1 MFSFFSVTGKAQ
13 TKIDSIF
20 HDSTWRYYRLH
31 VPPGYSP
38 TSPVPLIFNFHGLG
52 SNAFEEEFYTRFSLI
67 ADTAGFIVVYPD
79 GILNAW
85 NAGFV
90 IGGTDDLGFVSALI
104 DKLGSLYAI
113 DPARV
118 FATGMSNGG
127 FLSHYLGC
135 ELSDRIAAIASV
147 AGTMTAFV
155 EGTCNP
161 GRTLPVLHI
170 HGTADQVV
178 PYNGGNLFYRPVD
191 SVLSLWQANN
201 QCLTTDS
208 THLPDKVNEGSTVT
222 RFDFGGCADSAEV
235 ILFRVNNGG
244 HTWPGA
250 VFLLPN
256 ENTNQDI
263 DASQEIWAFFRKHKH
278 PNPRPLATTGTEE
291 DIRTVSLLYPNPFR
305 ESLHVKLLVN
315 EPVTVDVFSISGQQ
329 FFSGKYSPPNGLMR
343 INTKEWPEGI
353 CIIKIQTPS
362 GIVVEKLIK
371 E

>member
-1 MFSFFSVTGKAQ
+1 MFSFFSVTGKTQ
-13 TKIDSIF
+13 TQIDSIF
-20 HDSTWRYYRLH
+20 HDSTWRYYRVH

-38 TSPVPLIFNFHGLG
+38 ASPVPLIFNLHGLG

-67 ADTAGFIVVYPD
+67 SDTAGFIVVYPD

-90 IGGTDDLGFVSALI
+90 IGGADDLGFISALI
-104 DKLGSLYAI
+104 DKMGNLYAI

-127 FLSHYLGC
+127 FMSHYLAC
-135 ELSDRIAAIASV
+135 ELSDRIAAIAPV

-161 GRTLPVLHI
+161 GRAVPVLHI

-178 PYNGGNLFYRPVD
+178 PYNGGGLFYRPVD
-191 SVLSLWQANN
+191 SVISLWRENN
-201 QCLTTDS
+201 QCQTADS
-208 THLPDKVNEGSTVT
+208 TELPDLVSEGSTAT
-222 RFDFGGCADSAEV
+222 RFVFGGGIDSSEV
-235 ILFRVNNGG
+235 ILFKINNGG

-263 DASQEIWAFFRKHKH
+263 DASQEIWAFFQKHQH
-278 PNPRPLATTGTEE
+278 PSPRPFATTGAEKGLS
-291 DIRTVSLLYPNPFR
+291 IISRIYPNPFR
-305 ESLHVKLLVN
+305 ETLHIELTVN
-315 EPVTVDVFSISGQQ
+315 EPVGIEVFSISGQRL
-329 FFSGKYSPPNGLMR
+329 FAAHYDHPHGPIRFDTN
-343 INTKEWPEGI
+343 EWPEGV
-353 CIIKIQTPS
+353 CFIKIQTPS
-362 GIVVEKLIK
+362 GFWVRKLIK
-371 E
+371 R